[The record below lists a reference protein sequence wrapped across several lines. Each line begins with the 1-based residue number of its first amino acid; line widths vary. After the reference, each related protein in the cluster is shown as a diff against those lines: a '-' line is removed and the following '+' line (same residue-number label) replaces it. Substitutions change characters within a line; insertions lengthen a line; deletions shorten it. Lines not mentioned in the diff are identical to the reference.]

1 MTPVVSRRGQ
11 GDIGLALEV
20 VAPVASI
27 DGGEIYRN
35 VLDPRGSM
43 SARERPS
50 VLEFR
55 KVDYFE
61 VVDRSRSRAEG
72 LPR

>member
-1 MTPVVSRRGQ
+1 
-11 GDIGLALEV
+11 
-20 VAPVASI
+20 
-27 DGGEIYRN
+27 
-35 VLDPRGSM
+35 M

>member
-11 GDIGLALEV
+11 GDIGLALGGGR
-20 VAPVASI
+20 PR
-27 DGGEIYRN
+27 GFNRWGEIYRN